1 MFDLRPE
8 DRISEW
14 RKFRTSIETLPQV
27 DMLVQTTDLWNK
39 APLVN
44 HYLDMDTCENW
55 PDPWTL
61 IVDNMYCEVARA
73 LGMYYTLFLTERFDK
88 SGLSVVIYKSNV
100 GFEASVHVQEKY
112 TLNIVN
118 RDVVNTTQQIDNKD
132 LYRKF
137 DSTDLNAENYL

>member
-14 RKFRTSIETLPQV
+14 RKFRSSIENLNQV
-27 DMLVQTTDLWNK
+27 DMLKETTGLWNK

-44 HYLDMDTCENW
+44 HYLDMDSCINW

-61 IVDNMYCEVARA
+61 LVDNMYCEAARA

-88 SGLSVVIYKSNV
+88 RDLSVVIYKSNV
-100 GFEASVHVQEKY
+100 GYEAALIVQEKY
-112 TLNIVN
+112 TLNIVT
-118 RDVVNTTQQIDNKD
+118 RDVVNTTTIDDKD
-132 LYRKF
+132 LYREF
-137 DSTDLNAENYL
+137 DATDLNAENYL